1 MIFPYRTRR
10 ALKRLGITVLIVLLA
25 AAVIWLCWFLW
36 LGRFVVY
43 TRDQGAKLD
52 FNKPST
58 EITGQQAV
66 APLPSDPVTIYFNEG
81 DNQLNVSRELTQL
94 VGYYVTTEDLEKDFA
109 SVRPHLQKLEKG
121 TPVMIDVK
129 SIQGNFFYSSSV
141 SDRRNPDIDT
151 NAMDDLLDY
160 LRMSD
165 LYTIARLPAL
175 RDYHYGL
182 NNVLDGMPTAGGYLW
197 MDDSRCYWLNPT
209 RQGTMN
215 YLVSIINELKSL
227 GFDEVVLYDLR
238 IPETNSIVFKQDKV
252 EAITKAAKTLVDTCA
267 TESFAV
273 SFVGDTKFP
282 MPKGRSRLY
291 LENATALEAAAL
303 VQQTGIEDPS
313 VYIVFLTEL
322 HDTRFDAFSVMRPLS
337 GAH

>member
-1 MIFPYRTRR
+1 MILPYRTRR
-10 ALKRLGITVLIVLLA
+10 MLKRLGITALIVLLA
-25 AAVIWLCWFLW
+25 AIIIWLCWFLW
-36 LGRFVVY
+36 LGRYVVY

-52 FNKPST
+52 FDRSSLQ
-58 EITGQQAV
+58 IMGQEAV
-66 APLPSDPVTIYFNEG
+66 APAPSEPVSIYFNEG
-81 DNQLNVSRELTQL
+81 ENQLNVSRELTQL
-94 VGYYVTTEDLEKDFA
+94 VGYYISTEDLEKDFA
-109 SVRPHLQKLEKG
+109 SVRPQLQQLEKG

-129 SIQGNFFYSSSV
+129 SIQGNFYYSSSV
-141 SDRRNPDIDT
+141 SERRNPDIDT
-151 NAMDDLLDY
+151 KAMDELLDY

-165 LYTIARLPAL
+165 FYTIARLPAL

-215 YLVSIINELKSL
+215 YLVNIITELKSL

-238 IPETNSIVFKQDKV
+238 IPDTKSIVFKQDKQ

-273 SFVGDTKFP
+273 SFVGDTTFV
-282 MPKGRSRLY
+282 MPEGRSRLY
-291 LENATALEAAAL
+291 LENATAAEAAAM

-337 GAH
+337 AAH